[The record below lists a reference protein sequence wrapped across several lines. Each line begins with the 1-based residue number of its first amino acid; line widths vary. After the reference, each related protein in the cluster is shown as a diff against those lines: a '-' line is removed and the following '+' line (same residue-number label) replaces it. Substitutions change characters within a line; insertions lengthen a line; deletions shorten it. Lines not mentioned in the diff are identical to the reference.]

1 MFQSVKII
9 LFKVVNKQLF
19 YSYVVNPPIFQ
30 LFTTNPKE
38 KHELT
43 DWLQDCLNKFRWN
56 FYDVNYTMQKQI
68 PLLLTVFYF
77 DKMTINRPQL
87 YSLFTF

>member
-43 DWLQDCLNKFRWN
+43 D
-56 FYDVNYTMQKQI
+56 
-68 PLLLTVFYF
+68 
-77 DKMTINRPQL
+77 
-87 YSLFTF
+87 